1 MRQQGTAE
9 ALVRA
14 GADPNAPR
22 RGGRTPNAAAPPHN
36 PPRALVN
43 ALRDGGARADMAD
56 DDGWNAVQLAA
67 SAGSIEL
74 LELFGRRRARLDAT
88 DGRIAPALWIA
99 AENGNIDAARALLR
113 GGASPRLRWDG
124 RSPLDIARA
133 RRNARLLAL
142 MQMR

>member
-1 MRQQGTAE
+1 MRQQGTVE

-14 GADPNAPR
+14 GADANAPGR
-22 RGGRTPNAAAPPHN
+22 SGRTAIAAAAADNAPL
-36 PPRALVN
+36 ALVT
-43 ALRDGGARADMAD
+43 ALLDGGARADVAD

-67 SAGSIEL
+67 SAGSVEL
-74 LELFGRRRARLDAT
+74 LELFARRRARLDAT

-99 AENGNIDAARALLR
+99 AESGNIDAARALLR

>member
-1 MRQQGTAE
+1 MAIDGIGQG
-9 ALVRA
+9 
-14 GADPNAPR
+14 
-22 RGGRTPNAAAPPHN
+22 
-36 PPRALVN
+36 
-43 ALRDGGARADMAD
+43 GGAPKVGSGPSSVSGPQTEKFELTTEGAE
-56 DDGWNAVQLAA
+56 
-67 SAGSIEL
+67 SAGSVEL
-74 LELFGRRRARLDAT
+74 LELFARRRARLDAT

-99 AENGNIDAARALLR
+99 AESGNIDAARALLR